1 MLVLTR
7 RSGESVMIGD
17 DVVITVLEVRG
28 DVIRLG
34 IRAPREVQVH
44 REEIYRELQASNQE
58 AASASA
64 TVGRSW
70 WVNTRP
76 ACRRSGAAGCPA
88 RSPPPA
94 RTWGNLARVRNGCEI
109 LSAGCPPSNGMV

>member
-58 AASASA
+58 AASPSDDAVRA
-64 TVGRSW
+64 LADLIR
-70 WVNTRP
+70 
-76 ACRRSGAAGCPA
+76 
-88 RSPPPA
+88 PPA
-94 RTWGNLARVRNGCEI
+94 EK
-109 LSAGCPPSNGMV
+109 S

>member
-34 IRAPREVQVH
+34 IRAPRDIQVH
-44 REEIYRELQASNQE
+44 REEIYRELQASNRE
-58 AASASA
+58 AASPSA
-64 TVGRSW
+64 DAVKAFADLI
-70 WVNTRP
+70 RP
-76 ACRRSGAAGCPA
+76 SDK
-88 RSPPPA
+88 S
-94 RTWGNLARVRNGCEI
+94 
-109 LSAGCPPSNGMV
+109 